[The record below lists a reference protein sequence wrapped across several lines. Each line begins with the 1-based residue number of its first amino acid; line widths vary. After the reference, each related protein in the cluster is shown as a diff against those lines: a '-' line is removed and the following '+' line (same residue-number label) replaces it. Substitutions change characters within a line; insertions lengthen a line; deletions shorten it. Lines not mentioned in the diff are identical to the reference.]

1 MSRLILSLLVLVTI
15 PAHAYAMEINEA
27 GAQKLKSVFQ
37 GILDYEKVVTESMG
51 GIELKYDGDLT
62 VDMHEDY
69 YTVTT
74 PNIIIQEEGNT
85 NPESAMTIGTFA
97 INAMPDE
104 KEGLW
109 KTTITI
115 PSSYTIT
122 DEESFGFHIG
132 EQNIVAMLDER
143 LGYFT
148 KINMNLSNIDLKQN
162 GEKFEI
168 FDIGDIQFYINLEED
183 AEQGL
188 YSGPG
193 HFKITNIAIDD
204 PSAFNTN
211 TYEIGEFRF
220 DMDTKGMKLPTLQ
233 EYQAKFE
240 KHATTLEALYSTDQK
255 IQEEID
261 PNAVIEMFT
270 DLYNFEMDGMS
281 FAYSVKDATDTANS
295 QDENREYDAINL
307 ASATLGFGFDGLAQE
322 KGSLNIKLG
331 YDDFV
336 ISPTE
341 EFRSTTMPNDLNI
354 DISALNIPYQSLIQM
369 AQTTM
374 ASVAQ
379 NPESANM
386 AGLGLMMRLPAIL
399 AQSETQIVVENN
411 GVKNDI
417 YDLSLNGKVMTDLE
431 SMIGFSAQFNAVFQG
446 LDELFSVVKTETE
459 KANPPSEHQYYGFF
473 TQLQKLKSI
482 GVSETNES
490 GKPAYSFNFETT
502 PQGQMMING
511 QDAMTV
517 FSE

>member
-1 MSRLILSLLVLVTI
+1 
-15 PAHAYAMEINEA
+15 
-27 GAQKLKSVFQ
+27 
-37 GILDYEKVVTESMG
+37 
-51 GIELKYDGDLT
+51 
-62 VDMHEDY
+62 
-69 YTVTT
+69 
-74 PNIIIQEEGNT
+74 
-85 NPESAMTIGTFA
+85 
-97 INAMPDE
+97 
-104 KEGLW
+104 
-109 KTTITI
+109 
-115 PSSYTIT
+115 
-122 DEESFGFHIG
+122 
-132 EQNIVAMLDER
+132 
-143 LGYFT
+143 
-148 KINMNLSNIDLKQN
+148 
-162 GEKFEI
+162 
-168 FDIGDIQFYINLEED
+168 
-183 AEQGL
+183 
-188 YSGPG
+188 
-193 HFKITNIAIDD
+193 
-204 PSAFNTN
+204 
-211 TYEIGEFRF
+211 
-220 DMDTKGMKLPTLQ
+220 MKLPTLQ